1 MVRIRNPTTLLI
13 VKNSVSGPYLLN
25 SDLDP
30 AKNLN
35 PDKENKRIRIQAV
48 TGNNYKIFPSNEVN
62 WKI

>member
-1 MVRIRNPTTLLI
+1 MVRIRNPTTLVI

-30 AKNLN
+30 AN
-35 PDKENKRIRIQAV
+35 DQENKRIRIKAV
-48 TGNNYKIFPSNEVN
+48 TGNNYKIFPSKEVN

>member
-1 MVRIRNPTTLLI
+1 MVRIRNPTTLVI

-48 TGNNYKIFPSNEVN
+48 TGNNDKILKS
-62 WKI
+62 KIILW

>member
-1 MVRIRNPTTLLI
+1 MVRIRNPTTLVI

-30 AKNLN
+30 AN
-35 PDKENKRIRIQAV
+35 DQENKRIRIQAV
-48 TGNNYKIFPSNEVN
+48 TGNNYKIFPSKEVK